1 MRDRNTPR
9 SDFIFYSDRII
20 RILVEEGLNYL
31 PVHEMT
37 VTTPTGIDYTGAYD
51 PHKAFHSKGA
61 FAVCLSCVPVRPWRL
76 HFVKCAVQS
85 ASAKFCAL
93 QLTSIQRVRLTTN

>member
-31 PVHEMT
+31 PVHEKT
-37 VTTPTGIDYTGAYD
+37 VTTPTGIDYTGAYVSY
-51 PHKAFHSKGA
+51 KVFHSKDA
-61 FAVCLSCVPVRPWRL
+61 FAACLSCVLVRPWRL
-76 HFVKCAVQS
+76 HSVKCAVQS

-93 QLTSIQRVRLTTN
+93 QLTSIQRVRVTTN